1 MKKRPN
7 ATPSGPAGHSRQAFQ
22 GGTYSLM
29 LTAAVLALLIPSMLA
44 WQSRKHNPQA
54 NYRVAGGAP
63 ALALVFLC
71 GIVVIAVQ
79 FSIAAG
85 LLPEVG

>member
-29 LTAAVLALLIPSMLA
+29 LTAEIGRASC
-44 WQSRKHNPQA
+44 RE
-54 NYRVAGGAP
+54 RVY
-63 ALALVFLC
+63 
-71 GIVVIAVQ
+71 
-79 FSIAAG
+79 
-85 LLPEVG
+85 